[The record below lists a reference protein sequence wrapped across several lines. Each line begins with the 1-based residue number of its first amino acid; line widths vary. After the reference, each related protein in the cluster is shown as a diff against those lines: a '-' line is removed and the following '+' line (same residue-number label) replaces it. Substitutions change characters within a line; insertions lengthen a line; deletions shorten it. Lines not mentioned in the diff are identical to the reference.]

1 MITKEDIIKK
11 INKETER
18 LSELS
23 LEELETE
30 ANTKRLNS
38 NVDKKM
44 LIEALALLSLSI
56 EELNFWVEGL

>member
-1 MITKEDIIKK
+1 MMTRKEIKVK
-11 INKETER
+11 IDDEKKR

-30 ANTKRLNS
+30 ANTKRLNA

-56 EELNFWVEGL
+56 EELNFLAEGL

>member
-1 MITKEDIIKK
+1 MNRKEIKVK
-11 INKETER
+11 IDDEKKR

-44 LIEALALLSLSI
+44 LIETLALLSLSI
-56 EELNFWVEGL
+56 EELNLWAEGL